1 MFSKNFFYRIKY
13 QINKKATFEVFFRFF
28 LDRLK
33 HPFNSF
39 KKKEKRKEHQKY
51 LETKKTSTDYFSL
64 NAYYWNSIINSH
76 FKEFS
81 YLEIGSWEGNSALYI
96 LKNFRTKNVICV
108 DIWDRYND
116 EYKEHNLKNFE
127 NFKSNLSEFKERF
140 SYFKN
145 TSNEFFIKNV
155 EKFDIIYIDGWHEA
169 PQVYKD
175 INNSWDCLNING
187 IIICDDYF
195 YGDITANHN
204 DDLPANAIN
213 KFILN
218 KKNKLKIINVNNTQ
232 IFLKK
237 LLN

>member
-1 MFSKNFFYRIKY
+1 M
-13 QINKKATFEVFFRFF
+13 
-28 LDRLK
+28 
-33 HPFNSF
+33 
-39 KKKEKRKEHQKY
+39 
-51 LETKKTSTDYFSL
+51 
-64 NAYYWNSIINSH
+64 
-76 FKEFS
+76 
-81 YLEIGSWEGNSALYI
+81 YI

-195 YGDITANHN
+195 YGDITANHDSN
-204 DDLPANAIN
+204 LPANAIN

-218 KKNKLKIINVNNTQ
+218 KKDKLKIINVNNTQ

-237 LLN
+237 LIN